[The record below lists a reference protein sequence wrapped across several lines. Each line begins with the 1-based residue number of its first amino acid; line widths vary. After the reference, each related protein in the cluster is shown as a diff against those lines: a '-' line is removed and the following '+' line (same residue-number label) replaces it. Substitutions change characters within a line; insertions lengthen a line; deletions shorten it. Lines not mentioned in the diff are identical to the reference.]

1 MFSSNFQK
9 LKANIYVSIYRKL
22 QKDDNGT
29 LPVFKIWNLTKASN
43 VNGGISMP
51 CVRTEKIIL
60 QKPTAIAVSENGH
73 YFAIGFD
80 RGTISL
86 YRGDISRD
94 RTKNLK
100 TISTG
105 STAITGIAFKQQGKT
120 VQMFVCSDSGV
131 IVFNLQHKDR
141 EVKAV
146 LDKTVAP
153 TRCCAIQTAHG
164 TSETHFMVGRDDVS
178 LYILFGTFLSTGHF
192 IWEVF
197 MENCLLFL

>member
-1 MFSSNFQK
+1 
-9 LKANIYVSIYRKL
+9 
-22 QKDDNGT
+22 
-29 LPVFKIWNLTKASN
+29 
-43 VNGGISMP
+43 MP

-100 TISTG
+100 SISVG
-105 STAITGIAFKQQGKT
+105 STPITGIAFKQHAKT
-120 VQMFVCSDSGV
+120 VQMFVCSESGV
-131 IVFNLQHKDR
+131 LVYNLQNKDR
-141 EVKAV
+141 EVKTV

-153 TRCCAIQTAHG
+153 IRCCALQTAHG
-164 TSETHFMVGRDDVS
+164 TNETHFMVGRDDVR
-178 LYILFGTFLSTGHF
+178 ILNSFHNKNSSTFLNSN
-192 IWEVF
+192 IVKKK
-197 MENCLLFL
+197 LYPIY